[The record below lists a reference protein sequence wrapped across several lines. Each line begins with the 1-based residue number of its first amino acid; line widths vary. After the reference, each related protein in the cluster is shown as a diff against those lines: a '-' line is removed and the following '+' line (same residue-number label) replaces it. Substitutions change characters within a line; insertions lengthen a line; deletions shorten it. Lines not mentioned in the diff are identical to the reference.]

1 MGKYHFNACLI
12 TMNIILT
19 VGVLNVKKNN
29 LEVTQGK
36 SFCHPQ
42 LPTPFK
48 IRAFCL
54 SLPLQSSLRS
64 FSLKQM
70 ITPFTVINIP
80 LEPFDKF

>member
-1 MGKYHFNACLI
+1 MGKSYSNACLI
-12 TMNIILT
+12 MMNIILT